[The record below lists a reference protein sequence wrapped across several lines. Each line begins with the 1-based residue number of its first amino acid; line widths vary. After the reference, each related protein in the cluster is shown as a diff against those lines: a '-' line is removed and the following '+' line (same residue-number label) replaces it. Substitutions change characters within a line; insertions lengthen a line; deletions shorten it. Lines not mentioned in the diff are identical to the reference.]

1 MKRARLFL
9 LLGITALTTA
19 LLQGCGAAV
28 VGGAALGVSVLHD
41 RRDSGT
47 VLEDERIEFN
57 ALDTFME
64 DAQIHAHSRISV
76 TSYNYVALLTGQ
88 ADNPETKARAAQIV
102 QNMPKVRRVIDEVI
116 VAPTASLPDEST
128 DAYLTS
134 RVKVALFEL
143 IIPDFDPTRVKVVT
157 EQSVVYLMGLLT
169 PTEAS
174 AVVETV
180 RNIRGVKRVVK
191 IFEYIEPKPA
201 A

>member
-1 MKRARLFL
+1 MKIAKIWL
-9 LLGITALTTA
+9 ALAIAPLAAA

-47 VLEDERIEFN
+47 VLEDERIEFT

-64 DAQIHAHSRISV
+64 DEPINQHSRISV

-88 ADNPETKARAAQIV
+88 ADSPAIKARAAQIV
-102 QNMPKVRRVIDEVI
+102 QAIPKVRRVVDEVE
-116 VAPTASLPDEST
+116 VAPNAAFPDEST

-143 IIPDFDPTRVKVVT
+143 IMPDFDPTRVKVVT

-169 PTEAS
+169 PAEAE

-201 A
+201 T